1 MEDKIKE
8 LRAKAMSLPLSPG
21 VYIMR
26 DKNRK
31 IIYIGK
37 AKMLKNRVSQY
48 FGSHTNHSPK
58 VIRMVENV
66 DTFDYIVTDSEF
78 EALVL
83 ECSLI
88 KQNSP
93 HYNILLKDDKG
104 YNYIKVTNEQWPR
117 IKAVNQIEKDNAQY
131 IGPYMSGY
139 YVKNAVDQAIKIF
152 RLPTCNRKFPQEIGK
167 GRPCLNYH
175 IKLCNAP
182 CKGKMSNKEYCET
195 IKEAVEFLKG
205 GNSIDIKKMTEEMNT
220 AAENLEF
227 ERAAKIRDRINAVK
241 KMSESQ
247 KVVCSKIAEQDVI
260 AVVTEGDKACF
271 EIFRFKNSALYDR
284 EHFIV
289 NDVDDLPQARS
300 EFISSYYYM
309 RNTIPPRITVDG
321 YVNDFELLQQWLSE
335 KLGKKVTIVK
345 PQKGEQLHLA
355 EMCKKNAAEHLAH
368 QRGAQGKDTM
378 ALNALGELLG
388 LDNAPSYI
396 ESYDISNQNGTAN
409 VAGMVVFEDGKPL
422 KNAYRKFEIKTVVGQ
437 DDYGSMA
444 EVISRR
450 LDEYEKHK
458 DEGIGFG
465 RLPDLILLD
474 GGKGQVNAVA
484 SVMKAKGYNIPLFG
498 MVKDNKHR
506 TRAITDAGKE
516 IAISNKRNVFTLVS
530 TIQEEVHRFAI
541 GYHRQKRKTTTFKSS
556 LTEIDGVGEKRAKA
570 LLKHFGTIANI
581 READLAELEQAP
593 TMNTVVA
600 RTVYKYFHNNENTA
614 IDSVA
619 IDCESSKKQ

>member
-26 DKNRK
+26 DKNKK

-48 FGSHTNHSPK
+48 FGSHTNHTPK
-58 VIRMVENV
+58 VIKMVENV

-104 YNYIKVTNEQWPR
+104 YNYIKITNEQWPR
-117 IKAVNQIEKDNAQY
+117 IKAVNKIEKDNAQY

-139 YVKNAVDQAIKIF
+139 YVKNAVDQAVRIF

-182 CKGKMSNKEYCET
+182 CKGNITNKEYCET

-205 GNSIDIKKMTEEMNT
+205 GNSLDIKKMTEEMNI
-220 AAENLEF
+220 ASENLEF

-241 KMSESQ
+241 KMAESQ

-260 AVVTEGDKACF
+260 AGVTEGDRVCF
-271 EIFRFKNSALYDR
+271 EVFRFKNSALYDR
-284 EHFIV
+284 EHFII
-289 NDVDDLPQARS
+289 NNVDDLPQTRS

-321 YVNDFELLQQWLSE
+321 DVNDSELLQQWLSK

-345 PQKGEQLHLA
+345 PQKGEQLQLV

-388 LDNAPSYI
+388 LDSTPSYI

-422 KNAYRKFEIKTVVGQ
+422 KSAYRKFEIKTIVGQ

-474 GGKGQVNAVA
+474 GGKGQVNAVM

-516 IAISNKRNVFTLVS
+516 ISISNKRNVFTLVS

-541 GYHRQKRKTTTFKSS
+541 GYHRQKRKATAFKSS

-570 LLKHFGTIANI
+570 LLKHFGTISNI
-581 READLAELEQAP
+581 KEADLAELEQAP
-593 TMNTVVA
+593 TMNSVVA
-600 RTVYKYFHNNENTA
+600 RMVFKYFHSGEN
-614 IDSVA
+614 
-619 IDCESSKKQ
+619 Q

>member
-1 MEDKIKE
+1 MEDKIKQ
-8 LRAKAMSLPLSPG
+8 LRAKAMTLPLNPG

-26 DKNRK
+26 DKNKK

-37 AKMLKNRVSQY
+37 AKLLKNRVSQY
-48 FGSHTNHSPK
+48 FGSHTNHTPK

-93 HYNILLKDDKG
+93 RYNILLKDDKG
-104 YNYIKVTNEQWPR
+104 YSYIKITNEQWPR
-117 IKAVNQIEKDNAQY
+117 IKAVNKLEQDGAQY

-182 CKGKMSNKEYCET
+182 CKGKITNKEYCEN
-195 IKEAVEFLKG
+195 IKEAVDFLRG

-227 ERAAKIRDRINAVK
+227 ERAAKIRDRIQAVK
-241 KMSESQ
+241 KMAESQ
-247 KVVCSKIAEQDVI
+247 KVVCSKIEEQDVI
-260 AVVTEGDKACF
+260 AVVTQGETACF
-271 EIFRFKNSALYDR
+271 EIFKFRNNALYDR
-284 EHFIV
+284 EHFII
-289 NDVDDLPQARS
+289 NNIDDLPQARS
-300 EFISSYYYM
+300 EFISRYYYT
-309 RNTIPPRITVDG
+309 RESVPPRIAVDG
-321 YVNDFELLQQWLSE
+321 DINDIELLQQWLSE
-335 KLGKKVTIVK
+335 KLGKKVVIIK
-345 PQKGEQLHLA
+345 PQRGEQLQLV
-355 EMCKKNAAEHLAH
+355 EMCKNNAAEHLAH
-368 QRGAQGKDTM
+368 QRGVVGKDTM
-378 ALNALGELLG
+378 VLNTLGELLG
-388 LDNAPSYI
+388 LDKAPRYI

-422 KNAYRKFEIKTVVGQ
+422 KSAYRKFEIKTIIGQ
-437 DDYGSMA
+437 DDYGSMT
-444 EVISRR
+444 EVINRR

-458 DEGIGFG
+458 NEGIGFG
-465 RLPDLILLD
+465 RMPDLILLD

-484 SVMKAKGYNIPLFG
+484 NVLSARGYNIPLFG

-541 GYHRQKRKTTTFKSS
+541 GYHRQKRKSTTFKSS
-556 LTEIDGVGEKRAKA
+556 LTEIEGIGEKRAKA
-570 LLKHFGTIANI
+570 LLKYFGTIANI
-581 READLAELEQAP
+581 KEADLTELENAP

-600 RTVYKYFHNNENTA
+600 KTVYKYFHNENE
-614 IDSVA
+614 
-619 IDCESSKKQ
+619 K

>member
-1 MEDKIKE
+1 MEDKIKQ
-8 LRAKAMSLPLSPG
+8 LRAKAMSLPLNPG

-26 DKNRK
+26 DKNKK

-37 AKMLKNRVSQY
+37 AKALKNRVSQY

-88 KQNSP
+88 KQNTP
-93 HYNILLKDDKG
+93 RYNILLKDDKG
-104 YNYIKVTNEQWPR
+104 YSYIKITNEQWPK
-117 IKAVNQIEKDNAQY
+117 IKAVKQTENDGAQY
-131 IGPYMSGY
+131 IGPYMSSY
-139 YVKNAVDQAIKIF
+139 FVKNAVDQAVKIF
-152 RLPTCNRKFPQEIGK
+152 KLPTCNRKFPQEIGK

-182 CKGKMSNKEYCET
+182 CKSKVTHKEYMEN
-195 IKEAVEFLKG
+195 IKDAVDFLKG
-205 GNSIDIKKMTEEMNT
+205 GSSADIKKMTEEMNL

-241 KMSESQ
+241 KMSDSQ
-247 KVVCSKIAEQDVI
+247 KVVCSKFKEQDII
-260 AVVTEGDKACF
+260 AVVTEGEKACF
-271 EIFRFKNSALYDR
+271 EVFKFRNSALYDR
-284 EHFIV
+284 EHFILT
-289 NDVDDLPQARS
+289 DIDDLPQARS

-309 RNTIPPRITVDG
+309 RNDIPPRITVDAQ
-321 YVNDFELLQQWLSE
+321 VNDTELLQQWLSE
-335 KLGKKVTIVK
+335 KLGKKVTIFQ
-345 PQKGEQLHLA
+345 PQKGEQLHLV
-355 EMCKKNAAEHLAH
+355 EMCKNNAAEHLAH
-368 QRGAQGKDTM
+368 QRGAVGKDTL
-378 ALNALGELLG
+378 ALNTLGELLG
-388 LDNAPSYI
+388 LENAPRYI

-422 KNAYRKFEIKTVVGQ
+422 KKAYRKFEIKTVTGQ

-458 DEGIGFG
+458 EDGIGFG

-484 SVMKAKGYNIPLFG
+484 NVMKAKGYSIPLFG

-506 TRAITDAGKE
+506 TRAITDAGHE

-530 TIQEEVHRFAI
+530 NIQEEVHRFAI
-541 GYHRQKRKTTTFKSS
+541 GYHRQKRKNTTFKSS
-556 LTEIDGVGEKRAKA
+556 LTEIKGIGEKRAKA

-581 READLAELEQAP
+581 KEADLHELENAP
-593 TMNTVVA
+593 SMNAVSA
-600 RTVYKYFHNNENTA
+600 RTVFNYFHNTENE
-614 IDSVA
+614 
-619 IDCESSKKQ
+619 